1 MNVPPFSNLS
11 SCVRGSCISQET
23 QIPDSVNESP
33 SMIPPNPSQRP
44 SSPQSA
50 SGTEKQDDSSET
62 SYAQDPFAN
71 IVDTGCAKKHQPYLL
86 IPFALTTIGAIGEKA
101 WEFIEHVRRN
111 GTDFMVP
118 GRTREERS
126 RRWASTLLCG
136 LGRGLCIREA
146 TCVSSYSW
154 NLIQKKEP
162 KSKGSRLSF

>member
-1 MNVPPFSNLS
+1 MTKDIEDKFDNLEKMVLETLQRKKS
-11 SCVRGSCISQET
+11 EVMMLISEMKAKK
-23 QIPDSVNESP
+23 SSP
-33 SMIPPNPSQRP
+33 SVELNSLSIFLALEGIS
-44 SSPQSA
+44 
-50 SGTEKQDDSSET
+50 
-62 SYAQDPFAN
+62 
-71 IVDTGCAKKHQPYLL
+71 HQPYLL

-101 WEFIEHVRRN
+101 WDFIEHVRRN

-126 RRWASTLLCG
+126 RRWVSTLLCG

-162 KSKGSRLSF
+162 KSKGSHLSF

>member
-1 MNVPPFSNLS
+1 M
-11 SCVRGSCISQET
+11 R
-23 QIPDSVNESP
+23 DS
-33 SMIPPNPSQRP
+33 II
-44 SSPQSA
+44 A
-50 SGTEKQDDSSET
+50 SGLPSAT
-62 SYAQDPFAN
+62 
-71 IVDTGCAKKHQPYLL
+71 V
-86 IPFALTTIGAIGEKA
+86 AIGEKA

-162 KSKGSRLSF
+162 KSKGSHLSF

>member
-1 MNVPPFSNLS
+1 MKIFLS
-11 SCVRGSCISQET
+11 C
-23 QIPDSVNESP
+23 
-33 SMIPPNPSQRP
+33 
-44 SSPQSA
+44 
-50 SGTEKQDDSSET
+50 
-62 SYAQDPFAN
+62 

-162 KSKGSRLSF
+162 KSKGSHLSF